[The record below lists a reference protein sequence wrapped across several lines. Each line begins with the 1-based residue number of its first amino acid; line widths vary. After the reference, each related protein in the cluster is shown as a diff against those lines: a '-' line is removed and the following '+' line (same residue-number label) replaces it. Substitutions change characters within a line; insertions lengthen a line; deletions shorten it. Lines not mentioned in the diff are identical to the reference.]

1 MRNAATEEKMMKNN
15 LYVKATT
22 FKIKGKEKLYH
33 AKDKFLQTKETI
45 RRGTKLDR
53 TGPFFSSCIA
63 LIIIGYSWGTKAEWL
78 VWLGAASLL
87 SNVLLLFATFF
98 RRNQKSI

>member
-1 MRNAATEEKMMKNN
+1 MMKNN

-63 LIIIGYSWGTKAEWL
+63 LIIIGSSWGTKAEWL

>member
-1 MRNAATEEKMMKNN
+1 MKNN
-15 LYVKATT
+15 LYAKVTI
-22 FKIKGKEKLYH
+22 FKIKVKKKLYH
-33 AKDKFLQTKETI
+33 AKDKFRHTKEMI
-45 RRGTKLDR
+45 RRGAKLDR

-63 LIIIGYSWGTKAEWL
+63 LIIIGYSWGTDAEWL

-98 RRNQKSI
+98 HRNQKSI

>member
-1 MRNAATEEKMMKNN
+1 MMKNN
-15 LYVKATT
+15 LYAKVTI
-22 FKIKGKEKLYH
+22 FKIKVKKRFYH

-45 RRGTKLDR
+45 RRGAKLDR

-63 LIIIGYSWGTKAEWL
+63 LIIIGYSWGTNAEWL
-78 VWLGAASLL
+78 VWLGAATLL

>member
-1 MRNAATEEKMMKNN
+1 MEEKTMKSD

-22 FKIKGKEKLYH
+22 FKIKAKKKFYH
-33 AKDKFLQTKETI
+33 AKDKFRQTKETI

-63 LIIIGYSWGTKAEWL
+63 LIIIGCSWGTNAEWL
-78 VWLGAASLL
+78 VWLGAAILL

>member
-1 MRNAATEEKMMKNN
+1 LRNAATEEKMMKNN

>member
-1 MRNAATEEKMMKNN
+1 MMKNN

-22 FKIKGKEKLYH
+22 FKIKVKEKLYH

>member
-1 MRNAATEEKMMKNN
+1 MKSD
-15 LYVKATT
+15 LYVKTTT
-22 FKIKGKEKLYH
+22 FKIKAKKKFYH
-33 AKDKFLQTKETI
+33 AKDKFRQTKETI

-63 LIIIGYSWGTKAEWL
+63 LIIIGCSWGTNAEWL

>member
-1 MRNAATEEKMMKNN
+1 MMKND
-15 LYVKATT
+15 LHAKVTI
-22 FKIKGKEKLYH
+22 FKIKVKEKLYH
-33 AKDKFLQTKETI
+33 AKDKFRQTKETF

-63 LIIIGYSWGTKAEWL
+63 LIIIGCSWGTDAEWL